1 MGLTMQIYDS
11 KLKAMRDMTE
21 EEEYIAEHL
30 PDPEQVITPEE
41 TVRILTGETE

>member
-1 MGLTMQIYDS
+1 MQIYDS

-30 PDPEQVITPEE
+30 PDPEQVITDEQAIDILLGSEE
-41 TVRILTGETE
+41 DNG